1 MFFFF
6 YGANSSLQRR
16 ESRQDTSFTTGYYWI
31 PTYLGMT
38 FKQRQTKTVLNKTVF
53 NLPLDLKYPVCYI
66 VIHMAIKERRTKILL
81 ALYSLSGAEFSFIN
95 LDERTQKIFN
105 LSLNQKT
112 RGTISGL
119 IKEGKIEKS
128 EDNQSQYK
136 LTDKGF
142 AELCLEF
149 PFFRFLKEKWDGKW
163 RIISYEIPEIKRE
176 IRDRLRREMQGW
188 GLGPWHRS
196 FWLTPHPIINTLKSL
211 TSQKEEEK
219 FIQAFEADH
228 VFGDRSIL
236 IEKVWGKTA
245 LDKSYRELFKRWHEI
260 LSSNDEKID
269 KFKKVIGEYINLLR
283 QDPGLPK
290 ELIGE
295 NWIGFEGW
303 NIFKEIKSI
312 LLS

>member
-1 MFFFF
+1 
-6 YGANSSLQRR
+6 
-16 ESRQDTSFTTGYYWI
+16 
-31 PTYLGMT
+31 
-38 FKQRQTKTVLNKTVF
+38 
-53 NLPLDLKYPVCYI
+53 LKYPVCYI
-66 VIHMAIKERRTKILL
+66 VNDMAIKERRTKILL
-81 ALYSLSGAEFSFIN
+81 ALYLLSDVEFAYVS
-95 LDERTQKIFN
+95 LDERIQKIFD
-105 LSLNQKT
+105 LTLNQKT

-119 IKEGKIEKS
+119 IKEELIEKS
-128 EDNQSQYK
+128 ANLRESAINPRESGFYR
-136 LTDKGF
+136 LTEKGF
-142 AELCLEF
+142 AEICLEF

-163 RIISYEIPEIKRE
+163 RVISYEIPEKKRD

-196 FWLTPHPIINTLKSL
+196 FWLTPHPIISTLKSL
-211 TSQKEEEK
+211 TAQKEEEK
-219 FIQAFEADH
+219 YIQAFEADH
-228 VFGDRSIL
+228 VFGDRDIL

-245 LDKSYRELFKRWHEI
+245 LDKSYRELFKKWHEI
-260 LSSNDEKID
+260 LSSDVGANRDSPENPKVN

-295 NWIGFEGW
+295 SWIGFEGW